1 MIPKWIGAHANNFEK
16 GRRGKSVNKIILHWI
31 VGTLESAD
39 ATFAK
44 ADRLAS
50 AHYGI
55 GDADIHQY
63 VHESDAAYHAGN
75 LTVNLESI
83 GIEHEGGPD
92 LPISEATIQTS
103 INLVADI
110 CQRYNILADKDHI
123 KRHSDIKATQCPG
136 TLPVERIIAEVAI
149 KITPPVIV
157 NPDQT
162 VVNLGQELGVM
173 EVGAIRSTIL
183 DLRRDIKNEQD
194 KLKGFVQKWVEE
206 WHLNSTSTLVDVE
219 TEMAKL
225 LVLEDRLQ
233 EYRDSIEGC
242 VGTFPSDIALLE
254 AHGAVK
260 KQIEM
265 LVAERDSLQ
274 QKLED
279 ARIPAGYKFLKSWS
293 LRSLLFKLYKR
304 D

>member
-92 LPISEATIQTS
+92 LPVSEATIQTS

-110 CQRYNILADKDHI
+110 CQR
-123 KRHSDIKATQCPG
+123 
-136 TLPVERIIAEVAI
+136 
-149 KITPPVIV
+149 
-157 NPDQT
+157 
-162 VVNLGQELGVM
+162 
-173 EVGAIRSTIL
+173 
-183 DLRRDIKNEQD
+183 
-194 KLKGFVQKWVEE
+194 
-206 WHLNSTSTLVDVE
+206 
-219 TEMAKL
+219 
-225 LVLEDRLQ
+225 
-233 EYRDSIEGC
+233 
-242 VGTFPSDIALLE
+242 
-254 AHGAVK
+254 
-260 KQIEM
+260 
-265 LVAERDSLQ
+265 
-274 QKLED
+274 
-279 ARIPAGYKFLKSWS
+279 
-293 LRSLLFKLYKR
+293 
-304 D
+304 